1 MYLLEV
7 FKKISEERDAILLL
21 VGDGHLRLEIENK
34 INQLLLK
41 NRVILTGVRNDVA
54 ELMQAMDAFILP
66 SKYEGLGIVVIEAQ
80 AAGLPCIVSDKVS
93 LECKKTELVH
103 QMSFSD
109 EPEKWAEVDETLYI
123 RMMINL
129 LSNALRYGE
138 GRDIEVSLSEHND
151 SDIIGK
157 VKDHGI
163 GISKGDIPHIWER
176 FYRADKSR
184 TGGSHCGLGLS
195 MVKWIAEAHGG
206 SVEVV
211 SKEGEGSEFVFHL
224 RKSKS

>member
-1 MYLLEV
+1 MRCDTG
-7 FKKISEERDAILLL
+7 K
-21 VGDGHLRLEIENK
+21 DG
-34 INQLLLK
+34 
-41 NRVILTGVRNDVA
+41 
-54 ELMQAMDAFILP
+54 
-66 SKYEGLGIVVIEAQ
+66 
-80 AAGLPCIVSDKVS
+80 
-93 LECKKTELVH
+93 
-103 QMSFSD
+103 
-109 EPEKWAEVDETLYI
+109 
-123 RMMINL
+123 
-129 LSNALRYGE
+129 
-138 GRDIEVSLSEHND
+138 DIEVSLSVHND

-157 VKDHGI
+157 VKI
-163 GISKGDIPHIWER
+163 MASAFQRGDIPHIWER

>member
-1 MYLLEV
+1 
-7 FKKISEERDAILLL
+7 
-21 VGDGHLRLEIENK
+21 
-34 INQLLLK
+34 
-41 NRVILTGVRNDVA
+41 
-54 ELMQAMDAFILP
+54 
-66 SKYEGLGIVVIEAQ
+66 
-80 AAGLPCIVSDKVS
+80 
-93 LECKKTELVH
+93 
-103 QMSFSD
+103 
-109 EPEKWAEVDETLYI
+109 
-123 RMMINL
+123 MMINL

-138 GRDIEVSLSEHND
+138 GRDIEVSLSVHND

-163 GISKGDIPHIWER
+163 GIAKEDIPHIWER

>member
-1 MYLLEV
+1 MYWIIR
-7 FKKISEERDAILLL
+7 ISIFA
-21 VGDGHLRLEIENK
+21 K
-34 INQLLLK
+34 
-41 NRVILTGVRNDVA
+41 
-54 ELMQAMDAFILP
+54 
-66 SKYEGLGIVVIEAQ
+66 SKQGN
-80 AAGLPCIVSDKVS
+80 AGQIICHI
-93 LECKKTELVH
+93 
-103 QMSFSD
+103 
-109 EPEKWAEVDETLYI
+109 EPEIWAEVDETLYI

-138 GRDIEVSLSEHND
+138 GRDIEVSLSVHND

-224 RKSKS
+224 RKSKSWQDNVNLFSFFNVILIFLGYSNLIKENKGINRSLESNVFKVKVNADVK

>member
-1 MYLLEV
+1 M
-7 FKKISEERDAILLL
+7 L
-21 VGDGHLRLEIENK
+21 VGDQPFLGESKGH
-34 INQLLLK
+34 
-41 NRVILTGVRNDVA
+41 
-54 ELMQAMDAFILP
+54 
-66 SKYEGLGIVVIEAQ
+66 
-80 AAGLPCIVSDKVS
+80 AGQIIY
-93 LECKKTELVH
+93 H
-103 QMSFSD
+103 I
-109 EPEKWAEVDETLYI
+109 EPEIWAEVDETLYI

-138 GRDIEVSLSEHND
+138 GRDIEVSLSVHND

>member
-1 MYLLEV
+1 MNNSFLLNQKETPV
-7 FKKISEERDAILLL
+7 RSYVTLN
-21 VGDGHLRLEIENK
+21 LEI
-34 INQLLLK
+34 
-41 NRVILTGVRNDVA
+41 
-54 ELMQAMDAFILP
+54 
-66 SKYEGLGIVVIEAQ
+66 
-80 AAGLPCIVSDKVS
+80 
-93 LECKKTELVH
+93 
-103 QMSFSD
+103 
-109 EPEKWAEVDETLYI
+109 WAEVDETLYI

-138 GRDIEVSLSEHND
+138 GRDIEVSLSVHND

>member
-1 MYLLEV
+1 MRNV
-7 FKKISEERDAILLL
+7 RSELTEMI
-21 VGDGHLRLEIENK
+21 VGEQQFL
-34 INQLLLK
+34 
-41 NRVILTGVRNDVA
+41 A
-54 ELMQAMDAFILP
+54 E
-66 SKYEGLGIVVIEAQ
+66 SKGN
-80 AAGLPCIVSDKVS
+80 AGQIICHI
-93 LECKKTELVH
+93 
-103 QMSFSD
+103 
-109 EPEKWAEVDETLYI
+109 EPEIWAEVDETLYI

-138 GRDIEVSLSEHND
+138 GRDIEVSLSVHND